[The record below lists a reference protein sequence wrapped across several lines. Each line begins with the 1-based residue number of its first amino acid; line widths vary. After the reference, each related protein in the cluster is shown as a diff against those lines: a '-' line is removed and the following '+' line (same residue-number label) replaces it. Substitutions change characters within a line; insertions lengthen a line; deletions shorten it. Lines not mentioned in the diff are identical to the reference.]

1 MFEATHPIK
10 ALGFIAVLIM
20 AIAIACGSDS
30 DTPASTG
37 QDSAPTA
44 KAVAP
49 AATIAPEP
57 TATTAPAPTATKAP
71 APTAK
76 PEETKRPG
84 VIFKSDYDSAGLVA
98 IELPSALEKGAEP
111 LSKVEVE
118 SLWTETIMNARHF
131 VSDGSI
137 VIDTCADG
145 TGVYLVDQTL
155 AGETFTWE
163 VKQDPGG
170 TWRVAAARLEF
181 TNTEL
186 GYGWAAGNRI
196 PLEIN
201 PNGEREWGTS
211 QNRWRCT
218 RSSALTADVQVRW
231 SGLHWRVVQAWSGPR
246 LRRSPGLRPRSVLGH
261 VHPESLHK
269 TNKTGRFADSN
280 DVCIAASF
288 FFSQIKCDLSGCT
301 PQKSHESL
309 ANDDKFL
316 PHLVCG
322 PTGSRRPPQSPH
334 KRLPVTARRMYLG

>member
-1 MFEATHPIK
+1 MFKATHPIK

-71 APTAK
+71 APTATAK

-137 VIDTCADG
+137 VIDTCDDG
-145 TGVYLVDQTL
+145 TGVYLVDETL

-201 PNGEREWGTS
+201 PNGEREWGTYAKS
-211 QNRWRCT
+211 LEVYT
-218 RSSALTADVQVRW
+218 FV
-231 SGLHWRVVQAWSGPR
+231 
-246 LRRSPGLRPRSVLGH
+246 SP
-261 VHPESLHK
+261 
-269 TNKTGRFADSN
+269 D
-280 DVCIAASF
+280 C
-288 FFSQIKCDLSGCT
+288 
-301 PQKSHESL
+301 
-309 ANDDKFL
+309 
-316 PHLVCG
+316 
-322 PTGSRRPPQSPH
+322 
-334 KRLPVTARRMYLG
+334 